1 MNTALTDHHDKSIS
15 IALVEDHYRLREE
28 LSVYLS
34 DEGFYLQS
42 ADGAEELSTVL
53 SKHPIDIIIL
63 DLNLPDEDG
72 ISICKRIRATYPEI
86 GIIILT
92 ARVTNADRTSG
103 YTAGADVYLTKPSRP
118 SELTAVIKN
127 LSRRLLRTAP
137 LLGWSLHI
145 KTQQLISPSG
155 NRLTLSHTETLI
167 LHELSLS
174 EPYASKEK
182 LLTHFADATETDRN
196 SIIRLQV
203 MISRLRTKINSL
215 EDTELDIKAVRGMGY
230 QLCADLQIKNTS
242 L

>member
-1 MNTALTDHHDKSIS
+1 MNTALTDHHEKSIS
-15 IALVEDHYRLREE
+15 IALVEDHFRLREE

-34 DEGFYLQS
+34 DEGFSLQI
-42 ADGAEELSTVL
+42 ADSAEELSSVL

-72 ISICKRIRATYPEI
+72 ISICKRIRTTYPEI
-86 GIIILT
+86 GIIILS

-137 LLGWSLHI
+137 VLGWSLQV
-145 KTQQLISPSG
+145 KAQQLISPSG
-155 NRLTLSHTETLI
+155 YRLTLSHIETLI
-167 LHELSLS
+167 LRELSLS

-182 LLTHFADATETDRN
+182 LLTHFTDVTETDRN
-196 SIIRLQV
+196 SIIRLEV
-203 MISRLRTKINSL
+203 MISRLRTKIKSL
-215 EDTELDIKAVRGMGY
+215 EDTELDIKAVRGVGY
-230 QLCADLQIKNTS
+230 QLCATLQITHT
-242 L
+242 